1 MKAQRRKFLKKSLQ
15 TACAVGIAAS
25 LPRKSPFAS
34 PAIKKAGKTGKVL
47 VLGIDGM
54 DPNLLSQFI
63 NRGEMPAFSKFIQR
77 GGITPLQTT
86 LPSQS
91 PVAWSSFITGNK
103 PGHHGIFDF
112 IHRDP
117 KTFSPYLSTVK
128 THNSKHKISLG
139 PWNLPLGDGKYELMR
154 KGIPFWRLLEE
165 EGIPVTA
172 FKIPAYF
179 PVSSG
184 PGKMISG
191 MSTPDLLGTYGTFT
205 YFTNC
210 HIPDA
215 DNFSGGRVVTV
226 SMEEGV
232 IQTSIEAFPHPFLKE
247 PTPVHR
253 TLTINCNEHTNS
265 VTINIKNKE
274 ITLGKGKW
282 SPWIPVSF
290 DIIPFASSV
299 QGIVRF
305 YLQSIYPEFR
315 LYMSPINIDPVKP
328 GFPISNPKSYAREIA
343 NSVGRFYTQ
352 GFPED
357 TKALSHGI
365 FTDVEFL
372 RQSDIVFKERLDIFH
387 HEIDKFDE
395 GMLFY
400 YFSSIDQN
408 SHMLY
413 RLMDKDHALYD
424 PDAPKEAK
432 DGLYTTYKK
441 LDSVI
446 AKTMSK
452 IKSSDTVIILSDHG
466 FAPFTREFHLS
477 TWLKE
482 NGFITT
488 VSDNPDA
495 VYFSDVDWQKT
506 RAYPLGLNG
515 LYINQSNRE
524 VFGSVPVNKVESLK
538 QELIEKLNKVTDPIT
553 GVPVISKAYDT
564 RQVYSGKG
572 LENAPDIII
581 GYEKNYRISDE
592 SAFGKF
598 PRETFGNRTN
608 KWSADHCIDPS
619 LVPGVLMTSKPIGKG
634 QPAIWDLGPSVLDC
648 FGIKKSLNMD
658 GKSIWSS

>member
-1 MKAQRRKFLKKSLQ
+1 MKEQRRKFLKKSLQ
-15 TACAVGIAAS
+15 TACAVGIATS
-25 LPRKSPFAS
+25 LPGKSLIAS
-34 PAIKKAGKTGKVL
+34 PAIKKPGITGRVF

-54 DPNLLSQFI
+54 DLSLLTKFI
-63 NRGEMPAFSKFIQR
+63 YRGEMPSFEKFIQK
-77 GGITPLQTT
+77 GSITPLQTT

-117 KTFSPYLSTVK
+117 ENFSPYLSTVK
-128 THNSKHKISLG
+128 THNPKYKISLG
-139 PWNLPLGDGKYELMR
+139 PLSLPLGEGKYELMR

-165 EGIPVTA
+165 EDIPVTA
-172 FKIPAYF
+172 FKVPAYF
-179 PVSSG
+179 PVSRGTS
-184 PGKMISG
+184 KMISG

-210 HIPDA
+210 NIPDA
-215 DNFSGGRVVTV
+215 ENFTGGRVVPV
-226 SMEEGV
+226 SIQDGV
-232 IQTSIEAFPHPFLKE
+232 IQTYIKAFPHPFLKE

-253 TLTINCNEHTNS
+253 ALKINLVEREGS
-265 VTINIKNKE
+265 VKISIKNRE
-274 ITLGKGKW
+274 ITLKQGKW
-282 SPWIPVSF
+282 SDWIPVIF
-290 DIIPFASSV
+290 DIIPFTSSV

-328 GFPISNPKSYAREIA
+328 GFPISNPKSYARDIA
-343 NSVGRFYTQ
+343 DSVGRFYTQ

-357 TKALSHGI
+357 TKALSNGI
-365 FTDVEFL
+365 FNDVEFL
-372 RQSDIVFKERLDIFH
+372 RQSDIVFRERLDIFH
-387 HEIDKFDE
+387 HEMDRFKE

-413 RLMDKDHALYD
+413 RLMDREHPQYD
-424 PDAPKEAK
+424 PDAPQEAK
-432 DGLYTTYKK
+432 DGLYNTYKK
-441 LDSVI
+441 FDSVI
-446 AKTMSK
+446 SKTMSK
-452 IKSSDTVIILSDHG
+452 MKSNDTVIILSDHG

-482 NGFITT
+482 NGYITT
-488 VSDNPDA
+488 VKDNPDA
-495 VYFSDVDWQKT
+495 LFFSNVDWNKT

-524 VFGSVPVNKVESLK
+524 VMGSVPSNEVESLK
-538 QELIEKLNKVTDPIT
+538 LELIEKLNKVTDPLI
-553 GVPVISKAYDT
+553 GLPIIHKAYDA
-564 RQVYSGKG
+564 RKVYSGKS
-572 LENAPDIII
+572 LDDAPDIII

-598 PRETFGNRTN
+598 PREIFGDRTN

-619 LVPGVLMTSKPIGKG
+619 LVPGVLITSKPIGKK
-634 QPAIWDLGPSVLDC
+634 QAAIWDIGPSILNC
-648 FGIKKSLNMD
+648 FGIKTSLEMD
-658 GKSIWSS
+658 GKSIWIS

>member
-1 MKAQRRKFLKKSLQ
+1 MKEQRRIFLKKSLQ

-25 LPRKSPFAS
+25 FSRKSHFAS
-34 PAIKKAGKTGKVL
+34 PAIKKPEKTGKVL

-54 DPNLLSQFI
+54 DLSLLSNFI
-63 NRGEMPAFSKFIQR
+63 NRGEMPAFEKLIKK
-77 GGITPLQTT
+77 GCITPLQTT

-91 PVAWSSFITGNK
+91 PVAWSSFITGNR

-117 KTFSPYLSTVK
+117 NNFVPYLSTVK
-128 THNSKHKISLG
+128 TINSKHKISIG
-139 PWNLPLGDGKYELMR
+139 PFNLPLGNGKYELMR

-165 EGIPVTA
+165 EDIPTTV

-179 PVSSG
+179 PVSRSTS
-184 PGKMISG
+184 KMISG

-210 HIPDA
+210 HISDA
-215 DNFSGGRVVTV
+215 EKFSGGRVVSV
-226 SMEEGV
+226 SMHDGV
-232 IQTSIEAFPHPFLKE
+232 IQTFIEAFPHPFLKE
-247 PTPVHR
+247 STPVRRALKINLGNR
-253 TLTINCNEHTNS
+253 TDS
-265 VTINIKNKE
+265 VKITIKNKE
-274 ITLGKGKW
+274 ITLEKEKW
-282 SPWIPVSF
+282 SDWIPVSF

-315 LYMSPINIDPVKP
+315 LYMSPLNIDPVKP
-328 GFPISNPKSYAREIA
+328 GFPISNPKSYARELA
-343 NSVGRFYTQ
+343 GSVGRFYTQ

-357 TKALSHGI
+357 TKALSNGI
-365 FTDVEFL
+365 FNDVEFI

-387 HEIDKFDE
+387 HEIDRFNE

-413 RLMDKDHALYD
+413 RLMDKNHPQYD
-424 PDAPKEAK
+424 SDAPKEAK
-432 DGLYTTYKK
+432 EGLYNTYKK
-441 LDSVI
+441 FDSII
-446 AKTMSK
+446 AKSVSK
-452 IKSSDTVIILSDHG
+452 IKSNDTVIILSDHG

-482 NGFITT
+482 KGFITT
-488 VSDNPDA
+488 VKDDPDA
-495 VYFSDVDWQKT
+495 QFFSNVDWKKT
-506 RAYPLGLNG
+506 KAYSLGLNG

-524 VFGSVPVNKVESLK
+524 VMGSVPSNKVESLK
-538 QELIEKLNKVTDPIT
+538 QELIEKLNKVIDPAT
-553 GVPVISKAYDT
+553 GIHIIRHAYDS
-564 RQVYSGKG
+564 RKVYSGKG
-572 LENAPDIII
+572 LDNAPDIIL

-598 PRETFGNRTN
+598 PREIFGDRTN

-619 LVPGVLMTSKPIGKG
+619 LVPGVLITSKPIEKK
-634 QPAIWDLGPSVLDC
+634 QAAIWDIGASILDC
-648 FGIKKSLNMD
+648 FGIKKSLKMD
-658 GKSIWSS
+658 GNSIWNS